1 MPVQTMDFAA
11 PSFRTDPFPAWSDLR
26 RAGPL
31 HRDVSGAWIVVS
43 HREVGRLL
51 ADPRVGKDLRRL
63 STYGAQRPYGPDGLA
78 EYYIEQWMECRLPT
92 MHRRWR
98 QLVLPGFTHRAVHGL
113 RAELCRTADDLLT
126 HALTH
131 APSDGQVDLLRDFAR
146 PFPVAVIVRVLGL
159 TDLDTD
165 RLAQLSRTI
174 AAVLEPNA
182 AVSAREAGDAALAE
196 LVGLL
201 WDAVRADRGPHP
213 DGFLRRLVDA
223 NKGLLSPEQLIATVL
238 LLFLSGNDTITGLIA
253 NGVLALASVPDQAD
267 RLRAHPEL
275 LPMAV
280 EEVLRFDAPACVAVR
295 TTYEPMTI
303 DGVTVER
310 GAALLLAI
318 SSANRDP
325 AAFAE
330 PDVFR
335 VDRRPIRH
343 FAFGSGDHTCVGIGL
358 ARMEATIALEAL
370 LHRFPRLTH
379 DPSTLRWSDA
389 LYLRSPENLVLLCTV
404 PPAPERACGVPEVGL
419 GRDLG

>member
-1 MPVQTMDFAA
+1 MPVQTIDFAA

-26 RAGPL
+26 GAGPL

-92 MHRRWR
+92 MHRQWR

-113 RAELCRTADDLLT
+113 RAELCQTANDL
-126 HALTH
+126 LTH
-131 APSDGQVDLLRDFAR
+131 APSDGQFDLLRDFAR

-165 RLAQLSRTI
+165 RLAQLSRAI

-182 AVSAREAGDAALAE
+182 AAPARQAGDAALEE
-196 LVGLL
+196 LAGLL
-201 WDAVRADRGPHP
+201 WDAVRADRGSHP

-238 LLFLSGNDTITGLIA
+238 LLYLSGNDTITGLIA
-253 NGVLALASVPDQAD
+253 NGVLALAGVPDQAD

-280 EEVLRFDAPACVAVR
+280 EEVLRYDAPACVAIR

-325 AAFAE
+325 EAFAE
-330 PDVFR
+330 PDVFH
-335 VDRRPIRH
+335 VDRRPNRH
-343 FAFGSGDHTCVGIGL
+343 LAFGTGEHTCVGIGL
-358 ARMEATIALEAL
+358 ARMEAAIALEAL
-370 LHRFPRLTH
+370 LRHFPRLVH

-389 LYLRSPENLVLLCTV
+389 LYLHTPENLVLLSTMPRDCGGTV
-404 PPAPERACGVPEVGL
+404 SPTVFRQV
-419 GRDLG
+419 